1 MIQQAVILAAG
12 RGARLHALTQE
23 RPKAMLPI
31 LGRPILVRVMDRLRE
46 AGIRRFTVVIGER
59 EGEAAAYLSSSWYP
73 DAEVTFAVQAIPT
86 GTVDAL
92 QLAAPTIRGAFVLS
106 SVDNLTSV
114 AHVRRLMDAF
124 TRTPET
130 VATLSLIP
138 APPEQIH
145 RSSAVVLEDERVI
158 AIEEKPNAPR
168 GEYAAIMLYA
178 FAPEFLGYLAD
189 VPVSPRGEREIAG
202 AIQAAIDDGRAVN
215 YVTAKRRL
223 HLTHEADLLTITKVF
238 LAEGRDAHILS
249 EIPSSTR
256 IVPPVRI
263 DPNVSVGQNA
273 HIGPNVYLE
282 RGATV
287 GDGAHLENAIV
298 LARASV
304 PAHAHCSE
312 EIITPRTHISAR
324 QP

>member
-12 RGARLHALTQE
+12 RGTRLHALTQE

-46 AGIRRFTVVIGER
+46 AGVRRFTVVIGER
-59 EGEAAAYLSSSWYP
+59 EGEAAAYLSNSWYP
-73 DAEVTFAVQAIPT
+73 DAEVSFAIQAIPT

-92 QLAAPTIRGAFVLS
+92 RLAAPTVRGPFILS

-114 AHVRRLMDAF
+114 AHIQRLIDAF
-124 TRTPET
+124 ERAPKTI
-130 VATLSLIP
+130 ATLSLIP
-138 APPEQIH
+138 SSAEQI
-145 RSSAVVLEDERVI
+145 RQSSDVVLEGERVV
-158 AIEEKPNAPR
+158 AIEEKPATPR
-168 GEYAAIMLYA
+168 GQHAAIMLYA
-178 FAPEFLGYLAD
+178 FAPEILRYLED
-189 VPVSPRGEREIAG
+189 VPVSPRGERELVS
-202 AIQAAIDDGRAVN
+202 AIQAAIRDGRTVN
-215 YVTAKRRL
+215 YVTAQRRL
-223 HLTHEADLLTITKVF
+223 HLTREADLLTITKVF

-249 EIPSSTR
+249 EIPSSTH

-273 HIGPNVYLE
+273 RIGPNVYLE

-287 GDGAHLENAIV
+287 GDGAHLENTIV
-298 LARASV
+298 LTRASV

-312 EIITPRTHISAR
+312 EIVTPHAHISAR
-324 QP
+324 